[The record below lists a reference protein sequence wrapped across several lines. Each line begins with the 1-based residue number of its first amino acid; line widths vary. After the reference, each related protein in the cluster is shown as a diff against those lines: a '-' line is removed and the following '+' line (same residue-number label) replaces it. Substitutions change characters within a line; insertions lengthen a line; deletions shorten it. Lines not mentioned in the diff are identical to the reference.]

1 MPYCPKCDME
11 FVDGITTCSDCGGDL
26 VESQEAYEAE
36 MREKKKQQQIDAASG
51 RYLQMD
57 GIDASE
63 ILDNLVDFDN
73 LANLENLENFEALL
87 SHDSEP
93 QENGIPA
100 DTKPSGQSGT
110 RAASSGVYISS
121 RQRCEDLHS
130 SSSAFLMVGGAA
142 TVFAAVC
149 WSGIISLPMTGGS
162 RIFFQSVITLLGL
175 ACLFVSFRT
184 RSSIAA
190 VQKQAEEEE
199 RCTKDLIE
207 WFISTWTGGS
217 LDEELKK
224 EDPGLAG
231 EELELKRFELIQDF
245 LVTQQDLPNQA
256 YVDSVSEEIYHRL
269 YEKDSLN

>member
-51 RYLQMD
+51 RYQQTD

-93 QENGIPA
+93 QQNGIPA

-149 WSGIISLPMTGGS
+149 WAGIISLPH
-162 RIFFQSVITLLGL
+162 F
-175 ACLFVSFRT
+175 
-184 RSSIAA
+184 
-190 VQKQAEEEE
+190 
-199 RCTKDLIE
+199 
-207 WFISTWTGGS
+207 
-217 LDEELKK
+217 
-224 EDPGLAG
+224 
-231 EELELKRFELIQDF
+231 
-245 LVTQQDLPNQA
+245 
-256 YVDSVSEEIYHRL
+256 
-269 YEKDSLN
+269 

>member
-36 MREKKKQQQIDAASG
+36 MREKKKQQQTDAASG
-51 RYLQMD
+51 RCQQMD
-57 GIDASE
+57 GLDASE
-63 ILDNLVDFDN
+63 
-73 LANLENLENFEALL
+73 
-87 SHDSEP
+87 P
-93 QENGIPA
+93 QKNGIPA
-100 DTKPSGQSGT
+100 DAKPAGQSGT
-110 RAASSGVYISS
+110 RAASSGIYISS

-130 SSSAFLMVGGAA
+130 SSSAFLIVGGAA
-142 TVFAAVC
+142 IVFAAVC
-149 WSGIISLPMTGGS
+149 WTGIIRLPMTGGS
-162 RIFFQSVITLLGL
+162 RIFFQSAITLLGL

-224 EDPGLAG
+224 DDPGLAG

-256 YVDSVSEEIYHRL
+256 YVDSLSEEIYHRL

>member
-51 RYLQMD
+51 RYQQTD

-93 QENGIPA
+93 QQNGIPA

-149 WSGIISLPMTGGS
+149 WAGIISLPMTGGS
-162 RIFFQSVITLLGL
+162 RIFFQSVITL
-175 ACLFVSFRT
+175 
-184 RSSIAA
+184 
-190 VQKQAEEEE
+190 
-199 RCTKDLIE
+199 
-207 WFISTWTGGS
+207 
-217 LDEELKK
+217 
-224 EDPGLAG
+224 
-231 EELELKRFELIQDF
+231 
-245 LVTQQDLPNQA
+245 
-256 YVDSVSEEIYHRL
+256 
-269 YEKDSLN
+269 